1 MLTVGLLNHSVF
13 EEKLDD
19 CLTIYMRLRGTQYSI
34 EVLSAGRIQVC
45 R

>member
-19 CLTIYMRLRGTQYSI
+19 CLKIDIRLRETQHST